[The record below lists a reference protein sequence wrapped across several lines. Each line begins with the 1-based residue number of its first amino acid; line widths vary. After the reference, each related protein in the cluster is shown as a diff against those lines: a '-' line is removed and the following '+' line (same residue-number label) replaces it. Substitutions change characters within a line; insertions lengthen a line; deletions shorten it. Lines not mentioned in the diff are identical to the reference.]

1 MLLKIYGLTL
11 CIFFAI
17 DLIWLTLIAKNFYA
31 KHIGILLRPDVNW
44 TAAIIFYLLFIV
56 GLVLFVIK
64 PSIDMQSWKN
74 ALTMGALF
82 GLITYATFDLTNL
95 ALLKNWSLLVTIVDL
110 CWGAFI
116 AATVSTISYLIAIK
130 YVV

>member
-1 MLLKIYGLTL
+1 MLLKIYGITL

-17 DLIWLTLIAKNFYA
+17 DLVWLTLIAKNFYN
-31 KHIGILLRPDVNW
+31 KHIGFMLRPDVNW
-44 TAAIIFYLLFIV
+44 TAAIIFYLLFIL

-64 PSIDMQSWKN
+64 PSLDMQSWKN
-74 ALTMGALF
+74 ALVMGALF

-95 ALLKNWSLLVTIVDL
+95 ALIKDWSLLVTIVDL

-116 AATVSTISYLIAIK
+116 ASAVSTISYLITTK
-130 YVV
+130 YLI